1 MSTQFDKR
9 MEKLFD
15 VAPAD
20 LEIYEDSDIDYL
32 PRDLTPKDSSELSN
46 LLDHDLK
53 IDYEKTRDSIDDLIQ
68 KGTLAI
74 DDMLSI
80 ARSTEKARDFEV
92 VAGMIKTVVEASK
105 ELLDIQKQ
113 MRAMTGKTENSGTTN
128 IKNAVFV
135 GSTSELLKAMAD
147 IKNNKLD

>member
-15 VAPAD
+15 VAPTD

-32 PRDLTPKDSSELSN
+32 PRDLTPTDSSELSN

-53 IDYEKTRDSIDDLIQ
+53 IDYERTRDSIDDLIQ

-92 VAGMIKTVVEASK
+92 AAGMIKTVVEASK

-113 MRAMTGKTENSGTTN
+113 MRAMTGKTESSTTN

-135 GSTSELLKAMAD
+135 GSTADLLKAMSD
-147 IKNNKLD
+147 IKNNKLN